1 MSKTSNQISL
11 HAEELKLFMR
21 HIIANNKIIQENGTT
36 PVCVNVEGPAG
47 VGKTSSIV
55 QLAKEE
61 GMDIVRLNLAE
72 LEDLSDL
79 VGFPIKEFE
88 IVNEATV
95 TKWVPETLLPQYIA
109 SKYKPTGNKRMS
121 YAAPEWI
128 NNKKEGGI
136 LILDDYTRADSRFM
150 QATMTL
156 IETQTY
162 YSWALP
168 KNWHIILTTNPDDG
182 NYNVTSLD
190 GAQKT
195 RFITV
200 NFKFDVDVWARWA
213 EQQSI
218 DTRCINFMLLHPE
231 LVKDDT
237 NPRSI
242 MTFFNSISSIPE
254 FKDSLPLIQ
263 MIGEGSVGVE
273 FSTMFTTFINNRLD
287 KLITPKDVLLHD
299 NESYIIGE
307 LRNCIGRGND
317 YRADIA
323 SILTTRIINFTL
335 NYAEKNSVTRAIT
348 DRLIK
353 LSTDEETLTNDLKYV
368 LVKKLLAGNKQKFQ
382 GMMNNTEIIKMAMK

>member
-1 MSKTSNQISL
+1 MSKGNHQISL
-11 HAEELKLFMR
+11 NAEELKNFMH
-21 HIIANNKIIQENGTT
+21 HIIANNKTIQEKGVT

-47 VGKTSSIV
+47 IGKTSSIV
-55 QLAKEE
+55 QLAQELN
-61 GMDIVRLNLAE
+61 MDIVRLNLAE

-79 VGFPIKEFE
+79 VGFPLKEYE
-88 IVNEATV
+88 IVNEDKV
-95 TKWVPETLLPQYIA
+95 SKWVPETLLPQYIA

-136 LILDDYTRADSRFM
+136 LILDDYTRADARFM

-162 YSWALP
+162 YSWCLP

-190 GAQKT
+190 SAQKT

-213 EQQSI
+213 EKQDI
-218 DTRCINFMLLHPE
+218 DTRCINFLLLHPE

-254 FKDSLPLIQ
+254 FKDQLPLIQ

-287 KLITPKDVLLHD
+287 KLVTPKDVLLHE
-299 NESYIIGE
+299 NEAYIIGE
-307 LRNCIGRGND
+307 LRNCIGRDDN

-323 SILTTRIINFTL
+323 SILTTRIINYTI
-335 NYAEKNSVTRAIT
+335 NYSETNSIT
-348 DRLIK
+348 KKIIDRLIK
-353 LSTDEETLTNDLKYV
+353 LSTDEDTLTNDLKYII
-368 LVKKLLAGNKQKFQ
+368 VKKILNANKQKFQ
-382 GMMNNTEIIKMAMK
+382 GMMLNPEVIKMAMK

>member
-1 MSKTSNQISL
+1 MSKGNHQISL
-11 HAEELKLFMR
+11 NAEELKNFMH
-21 HIIANNKIIQENGTT
+21 HIIANNKTIQEKGVT

-47 VGKTSSIV
+47 IGKTSSIV
-55 QLAKEE
+55 QLAQELN
-61 GMDIVRLNLAE
+61 MDIVRLNLAE

-79 VGFPIKEFE
+79 VGFPLKEYE
-88 IVNEATV
+88 IVNEDKV
-95 TKWVPETLLPQYIA
+95 SKWVPETLLPQYIA

-136 LILDDYTRADSRFM
+136 LILDDYTRADARFM

-162 YSWALP
+162 YSWCLP

-190 GAQKT
+190 SAQKT

-213 EQQSI
+213 EKQDI
-218 DTRCINFMLLHPE
+218 DTRCINFLLLHPE

-254 FKDSLPLIQ
+254 FKNELPLIQ

-287 KLITPKDVLLHD
+287 KLVTPKDVLLHE
-299 NESYIIGE
+299 NEAYIIGE
-307 LRNCIGRGND
+307 LRNCIGRDDN

-323 SILTTRIINFTL
+323 SILTTRIINYTI
-335 NYAEKNSVTRAIT
+335 NYSETNSIT
-348 DRLIK
+348 KKIIDRLIK
-353 LSTDEETLTNDLKYV
+353 LSTDEDTLTNDLKYII
-368 LVKKLLAGNKQKFQ
+368 VKKILNANKQKFQ
-382 GMMNNTEIIKMAMK
+382 GMMLNPEVIKMAMK

>member
-1 MSKTSNQISL
+1 MSKSNNQISL
-11 HAEELKLFMR
+11 NAEELKGFMR
-21 HIIANNKIIQENGTT
+21 HIISNNKIIQEKGTT

-55 QLAKEE
+55 QLAQEE

-88 IVNEATV
+88 IINEAKV
-95 TKWVPETLLPQYIA
+95 SKWVPETLLPQYIA

-136 LILDDYTRADSRFM
+136 LILDDYTRADARFM

-213 EQQSI
+213 EKQGI
-218 DTRCINFMLLHPE
+218 DNRCINFMLLHPE

-254 FKDSLPLIQ
+254 FKDDLPLIQ

-273 FSTMFTTFINNRLD
+273 FSTMFTSFINNRLD
-287 KLITPKDVLLHD
+287 KLVTPKDILLHD

-307 LRNCIGRGND
+307 LRNCVGRGND

-335 NYAEKNSVTRAIT
+335 NYAEKNSVTKAVT
-348 DRLIK
+348 ERLIK
-353 LSTDEETLTNDLKYV
+353 LSTDPETLTYDLQFI
-368 LVKKLLAGNKQKFQ
+368 LVKKILAGNKQKFQ
-382 GMMNNTEIIKMAMK
+382 GMLTNPEVIKMSLK

>member
-1 MSKTSNQISL
+1 MSKANNQISL
-11 HAEELKLFMR
+11 NAEELKNFMH
-21 HIIANNKIIQENGTT
+21 HIIANNKTIQEKGVT

-47 VGKTSSIV
+47 IGKTSSIV
-55 QLAKEE
+55 QLAQELN
-61 GMDIVRLNLAE
+61 MDIVRLNLAE

-79 VGFPIKEFE
+79 VGFPLKEYE
-88 IVNEATV
+88 IVNEDKV
-95 TKWVPETLLPQYIA
+95 SKWVPETLLPQYIA

-136 LILDDYTRADSRFM
+136 LILDDYTRADARFM

-162 YSWALP
+162 YSWCLP

-190 GAQKT
+190 SAQKT

-213 EQQSI
+213 EKQDI
-218 DTRCINFMLLHPE
+218 DTRCINFLLLHPE

-254 FKDSLPLIQ
+254 FKNELPLIQ

-287 KLITPKDVLLHD
+287 KLVTPKDVLLHE
-299 NESYIIGE
+299 NETYIIGE
-307 LRNCIGRGND
+307 LRNCIGRDDN

-323 SILTTRIINFTL
+323 SILTTRIINYTI
-335 NYAEKNSVTRAIT
+335 NYSETNSIT
-348 DRLIK
+348 KKIIDRLIK
-353 LSTDEETLTNDLKYV
+353 LSTDEDTLTNDLKYII
-368 LVKKLLAGNKQKFQ
+368 VKKILNANKQKFQ
-382 GMMNNTEIIKMAMK
+382 GMMLNPEVIKMAMK

>member
-1 MSKTSNQISL
+1 MSKANHQISL
-11 HAEELKLFMR
+11 NAEELKNFMH
-21 HIIANNKIIQENGTT
+21 HIIANNKTIQEKGVT

-47 VGKTSSIV
+47 IGKTSSIV
-55 QLAKEE
+55 QLAQELN
-61 GMDIVRLNLAE
+61 MDIVRLNLAE

-79 VGFPIKEFE
+79 VGFPLKEYE
-88 IVNEATV
+88 IVNEDKV
-95 TKWVPETLLPQYIA
+95 SKWVPETLLPQYIA

-136 LILDDYTRADSRFM
+136 LILDDYTRADARFM

-162 YSWALP
+162 YSWCLP

-190 GAQKT
+190 SAQKT

-213 EQQSI
+213 EKQDI
-218 DTRCINFMLLHPE
+218 DTRCINFLLLHPE

-254 FKDSLPLIQ
+254 FKNELPLIQ

-287 KLITPKDVLLHD
+287 KLVTPKDVLLHE
-299 NESYIIGE
+299 NEAYIIGE
-307 LRNCIGRGND
+307 LRNCIGRDDN

-323 SILTTRIINFTL
+323 SILTTRIINYTI
-335 NYAEKNSVTRAIT
+335 NYSETNSIT
-348 DRLIK
+348 KKIIDRLIK
-353 LSTDEETLTNDLKYV
+353 LSTDEDTLTNDLKYII
-368 LVKKLLAGNKQKFQ
+368 VKKILNANKQKFQ
-382 GMMNNTEIIKMAMK
+382 GMMLNPEVIKMAMK

>member
-1 MSKTSNQISL
+1 MSKSNNQISL
-11 HAEELKLFMR
+11 NAEELKGFMR
-21 HIIANNKIIQENGTT
+21 HIISNNKIIQEKGTT

-55 QLAKEE
+55 QLAQEE

-88 IVNEATV
+88 IINEAKV
-95 TKWVPETLLPQYIA
+95 SKWVPETLLPQYIA

-136 LILDDYTRADSRFM
+136 LILDDYTRADARFM

-213 EQQSI
+213 EKQGI
-218 DTRCINFMLLHPE
+218 DNRCINFMLLHPE

-254 FKDSLPLIQ
+254 FKDDLPLIQ

-273 FSTMFTTFINNRLD
+273 FSTMFTSFINNRLD
-287 KLITPKDVLLHD
+287 KLVTPKDILLHD

-307 LRNCIGRGND
+307 LRNCVGRGND

-348 DRLIK
+348 ERLIK
-353 LSTDEETLTNDLKYV
+353 LSTDPETLTYDLQFI
-368 LVKKLLAGNKQKFQ
+368 LVKKILAGNKQKFQ
-382 GMMNNTEIIKMAMK
+382 GMLTNPEVIKMSLK

>member
-1 MSKTSNQISL
+1 MSKGNHQISL
-11 HAEELKLFMR
+11 NAEELKNFMH
-21 HIIANNKIIQENGTT
+21 HIIANNKTIQEKGVT

-47 VGKTSSIV
+47 IGKTSSIV
-55 QLAKEE
+55 QLAKELN
-61 GMDIVRLNLAE
+61 MDIVRLNLAE

-79 VGFPIKEFE
+79 VGFPLKEYE
-88 IVNEATV
+88 IVNEDKV
-95 TKWVPETLLPQYIA
+95 SKWVPETLLPQYIA

-136 LILDDYTRADSRFM
+136 LILDDYTRADARFM

-162 YSWALP
+162 YSWCLP

-190 GAQKT
+190 SAQKT

-213 EQQSI
+213 EKQDI
-218 DTRCINFMLLHPE
+218 DTRCINFLLLHPE

-254 FKDSLPLIQ
+254 FKNELPLIQ

-287 KLITPKDVLLHD
+287 KLVTPKDVLLHE
-299 NESYIIGE
+299 NEAYIIGE
-307 LRNCIGRGND
+307 LRNCIGRDDN

-323 SILTTRIINFTL
+323 SILTTRIINYTI
-335 NYAEKNSVTRAIT
+335 NYSETNSIT
-348 DRLIK
+348 KKIIDRLIK
-353 LSTDEETLTNDLKYV
+353 LSTDEDTLTNDLKYII
-368 LVKKLLAGNKQKFQ
+368 VKKILNANKQKFQ
-382 GMMNNTEIIKMAMK
+382 GMMLNPEVIKMAMK

>member
-1 MSKTSNQISL
+1 MSKTNSQISL
-11 HAEELKLFMR
+11 NAEELKTFMH
-21 HIIANNKIIQENGTT
+21 HIIANNKTIQEKGIT

-47 VGKTSSIV
+47 VGKTSSII
-55 QLAKEE
+55 QLAQEE

-88 IVNEATV
+88 VINEAKV
-95 TKWVPETLLPQYIA
+95 SKWVPESLLPQYIA

-136 LILDDYTRADSRFM
+136 LILDDYTRADQRFM

-162 YSWALP
+162 YSWSLP

-213 EQQSI
+213 EKQGI
-218 DTRCINFMLLHPE
+218 DDRCINFMLLHSE

-254 FKDSLPLIQ
+254 FKDNLPLIQ

-273 FSTMFTTFINNRLD
+273 FSTMFTSFINNKLD
-287 KLITPKDVLLHD
+287 KLVNPKDILLHQ
-299 NESYIIGE
+299 NEAYIIGE
-307 LRNCIGRGND
+307 LRNCVGRGDD

-335 NYAEKNSVTRAIT
+335 EYSEKNNITKAIL

-353 LSTDEETLTNDLKYV
+353 LCTDEETLTNDLKYI
-368 LVKKLLAGNKQKFQ
+368 LVKRILKGNKTKFQ
-382 GMMNNTEIIKMAMK
+382 GMMTNIEVAKMTMK

>member
-1 MSKTSNQISL
+1 MSKENHQISL
-11 HAEELKLFMR
+11 NAEELKNFMH
-21 HIIANNKIIQENGTT
+21 HIIANNKTIQEKGVT

-47 VGKTSSIV
+47 IGKTSSIV
-55 QLAKEE
+55 QLAQELN
-61 GMDIVRLNLAE
+61 MDIVRLNLAE

-79 VGFPIKEFE
+79 VGFPLKEYE
-88 IVNEATV
+88 IVNEDKV
-95 TKWVPETLLPQYIA
+95 SKWVPETLLPQYIA

-136 LILDDYTRADSRFM
+136 LILDDYTRADARFM

-162 YSWALP
+162 YSWCLP

-190 GAQKT
+190 SAQKT

-213 EQQSI
+213 EKQDI
-218 DTRCINFMLLHPE
+218 DTRCINFLLLHPE

-254 FKDSLPLIQ
+254 FKNELPLIQ

-287 KLITPKDVLLHD
+287 KLVTPKDVLLHE
-299 NESYIIGE
+299 NEAYIIGE
-307 LRNCIGRGND
+307 LRNCIGRDDN

-323 SILTTRIINFTL
+323 SILTTRIINYTI
-335 NYAEKNSVTRAIT
+335 NYSETNSIT
-348 DRLIK
+348 KKIIDRLIK
-353 LSTDEETLTNDLKYV
+353 LSTDEDTLTNDLKYII
-368 LVKKLLAGNKQKFQ
+368 VKKILNANKQKFQ
-382 GMMNNTEIIKMAMK
+382 GMMLNPEVIKMAMK

>member
-1 MSKTSNQISL
+1 MSKENHQISL
-11 HAEELKLFMR
+11 NAEELKNFMH
-21 HIIANNKIIQENGTT
+21 HIIANNKTIQEKGVT

-47 VGKTSSIV
+47 IGKTSSIV
-55 QLAKEE
+55 QLAQELN
-61 GMDIVRLNLAE
+61 MDIVRLNLAE

-79 VGFPIKEFE
+79 VGFPLKEYE
-88 IVNEATV
+88 IVNEDKV
-95 TKWVPETLLPQYIA
+95 SKWVPETLLPQYIA

-136 LILDDYTRADSRFM
+136 LILDDYTRADARFM

-162 YSWALP
+162 YSWCLP

-190 GAQKT
+190 SAQKT

-213 EQQSI
+213 EKQDI
-218 DTRCINFMLLHPE
+218 DTRCINFLLLHPE

-254 FKDSLPLIQ
+254 FKDQLPLIQ

-287 KLITPKDVLLHD
+287 KLVTPKDVLLHE
-299 NESYIIGE
+299 NEAYIIGE
-307 LRNCIGRGND
+307 LRNCIGRDDN

-323 SILTTRIINFTL
+323 SILTTRIINYTI
-335 NYAEKNSVTRAIT
+335 NYSETNSIT
-348 DRLIK
+348 KKIIDRLIK
-353 LSTDEETLTNDLKYV
+353 LSTDEDTLTNDLKYII
-368 LVKKLLAGNKQKFQ
+368 VKKILNANKQKFQ
-382 GMMNNTEIIKMAMK
+382 GMMLNPEVIKMAMK

>member
-1 MSKTSNQISL
+1 MSKGNHQISL
-11 HAEELKLFMR
+11 NAEELKNFMH
-21 HIIANNKIIQENGTT
+21 HIIANNKTIQEKGVT

-47 VGKTSSIV
+47 IGKTSSIV
-55 QLAKEE
+55 QLAQELN
-61 GMDIVRLNLAE
+61 MDIVRLNLAE

-79 VGFPIKEFE
+79 VGFPLKEYE
-88 IVNEATV
+88 IVNEDKV
-95 TKWVPETLLPQYIA
+95 SKWVPETLLPQYIA

-136 LILDDYTRADSRFM
+136 LILDDYTRADARFM

-162 YSWALP
+162 YSWCLP

-190 GAQKT
+190 SAQKT

-213 EQQSI
+213 EKQDI
-218 DTRCINFMLLHPE
+218 DTRCINFLLLHPE

-254 FKDSLPLIQ
+254 FKNELPLIQ

-287 KLITPKDVLLHD
+287 KLVTPKDVLLHE
-299 NESYIIGE
+299 NEAYIIGE
-307 LRNCIGRGND
+307 LRNCIGRND
-317 YRADIA
+317 NYRADIA
-323 SILTTRIINFTL
+323 SILTTRIINYTI
-335 NYAEKNSVTRAIT
+335 NYSETNSIT
-348 DRLIK
+348 KKIIDRLIK
-353 LSTDEETLTNDLKYV
+353 LSTDEDTLTNDLKYII
-368 LVKKLLAGNKQKFQ
+368 VKKILNANKQKFQ
-382 GMMNNTEIIKMAMK
+382 GMMLNPEVIKMAMK

>member
-1 MSKTSNQISL
+1 MSKANHQISL
-11 HAEELKLFMR
+11 NAEELKNFMH
-21 HIIANNKIIQENGTT
+21 HIIANNKTIQEKGVT

-47 VGKTSSIV
+47 IGKTSSIV
-55 QLAKEE
+55 QLAQELN
-61 GMDIVRLNLAE
+61 MDIVRLNLAE

-79 VGFPIKEFE
+79 VGFPLKEYE
-88 IVNEATV
+88 IVNEDKV
-95 TKWVPETLLPQYIA
+95 SKWVPETLLPQYIA

-136 LILDDYTRADSRFM
+136 LILDDYTRADARFM

-162 YSWALP
+162 YSWCLP
-168 KNWHIILTTNPDDG
+168 KDWHIILTTNPDDG

-190 GAQKT
+190 SAQKT

-213 EQQSI
+213 EKQDI
-218 DTRCINFMLLHPE
+218 DTRCINFLLLHPE

-254 FKDSLPLIQ
+254 FKNELPLIQ

-287 KLITPKDVLLHD
+287 KLVT
-299 NESYIIGE
+299 YIIGE
-307 LRNCIGRGND
+307 LRNCIGRDDN

-323 SILTTRIINFTL
+323 SILTTRIINYTI
-335 NYAEKNSVTRAIT
+335 NYSETNSIT
-348 DRLIK
+348 KKIIDRLIK
-353 LSTDEETLTNDLKYV
+353 LSTDEDTLTNDLKYII
-368 LVKKLLAGNKQKFQ
+368 VKKILNANKQKFQ
-382 GMMNNTEIIKMAMK
+382 GMMLNPEVIKMAMK

>member
-1 MSKTSNQISL
+1 MSKGNHQISL
-11 HAEELKLFMR
+11 NAEELKNFMH
-21 HIIANNKIIQENGTT
+21 HIIANNKTIQEKGVT

-47 VGKTSSIV
+47 IGKTSSIV
-55 QLAKEE
+55 QLAQELN
-61 GMDIVRLNLAE
+61 MDIVRLNLAE

-79 VGFPIKEFE
+79 VGFPLKEYE
-88 IVNEATV
+88 IVNEDKV
-95 TKWVPETLLPQYIA
+95 SKWVPETLLPQYIA

-136 LILDDYTRADSRFM
+136 LILDDYTRADARFM

-162 YSWALP
+162 YSWCLP

-190 GAQKT
+190 SAQKT

-213 EQQSI
+213 EKQDI
-218 DTRCINFMLLHPE
+218 DTRCINFLLLHPE

-254 FKDSLPLIQ
+254 FKDQLPLIQ

-287 KLITPKDVLLHD
+287 KLVTPKDVLLHE
-299 NESYIIGE
+299 NEAYIIGE
-307 LRNCIGRGND
+307 LRNCIGRND
-317 YRADIA
+317 NYRADIA
-323 SILTTRIINFTL
+323 SILTTRIINYTI
-335 NYAEKNSVTRAIT
+335 NYSETNSIT
-348 DRLIK
+348 KKIIDRLIK
-353 LSTDEETLTNDLKYV
+353 LSTDEDTLTNDLKYII
-368 LVKKLLAGNKQKFQ
+368 VKKILNANKQKFQ
-382 GMMNNTEIIKMAMK
+382 GMMLNPEVIKMAMK

>member
-1 MSKTSNQISL
+1 MSKANHQISL
-11 HAEELKLFMR
+11 NAEELKNFMH
-21 HIIANNKIIQENGTT
+21 HIIANNKTIQEKGVT

-47 VGKTSSIV
+47 IGKTSSIV
-55 QLAKEE
+55 QLAQELN
-61 GMDIVRLNLAE
+61 MDIVRLNLAE

-79 VGFPIKEFE
+79 VGFPLKEYE
-88 IVNEATV
+88 IVNEDKV
-95 TKWVPETLLPQYIA
+95 SKWVPETLLPQYIA

-136 LILDDYTRADSRFM
+136 LILDDYTRADARFM

-162 YSWALP
+162 YSWCLP

-190 GAQKT
+190 SAQKT
-195 RFITV
+195 GFITV

-213 EQQSI
+213 EKQDI
-218 DTRCINFMLLHPE
+218 DTRCINFLLLHPE

-254 FKDSLPLIQ
+254 FKNELPLIQ

-287 KLITPKDVLLHD
+287 KLVTPKDVLLHE
-299 NESYIIGE
+299 NEAYIIGE
-307 LRNCIGRGND
+307 LRNCIGRDDN

-323 SILTTRIINFTL
+323 SILTTRIINYTI
-335 NYAEKNSVTRAIT
+335 NYSETNSIT
-348 DRLIK
+348 KKIIDRLIK
-353 LSTDEETLTNDLKYV
+353 SSTDEDTLTNDLKYII
-368 LVKKLLAGNKQKFQ
+368 VKKILNANKQKFQ
-382 GMMNNTEIIKMAMK
+382 GMMLNPEVIKMAMK